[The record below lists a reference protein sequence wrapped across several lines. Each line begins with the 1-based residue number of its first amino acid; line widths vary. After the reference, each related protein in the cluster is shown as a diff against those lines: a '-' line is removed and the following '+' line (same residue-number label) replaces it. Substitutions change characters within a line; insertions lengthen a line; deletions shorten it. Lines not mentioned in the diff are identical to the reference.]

1 MKKYKLK
8 STTEQIIDDVLK
20 FCNYYGV
27 IVSTDNISITDD
39 DTLILSDISE
49 TSFNIITFNLDTFI
63 KVAFYNKSCY
73 VKQFDI
79 NIKKIFDEN
88 CFYENG
94 VTNYKDTYE
103 LKMKFDLIPYMMGL
117 KIFGSPFGGNLK

>member
-63 KVAFYNKSCY
+63 KVAFYNKSC
-73 VKQFDI
+73 
-79 NIKKIFDEN
+79 
-88 CFYENG
+88 FYENG